1 MSADPETRSSYT
13 RGGAVVKPER
23 RRTAVLKM
31 QSPGLQTHMS
41 LGSGANV
48 TVDLVPKPELPT
60 YRLPGRFSV
69 RPALR
74 TQGEK
79 GNDHSPQ
86 INVL

>member
-1 MSADPETRSSYT
+1 MQALSSSRA
-13 RGGAVVKPER
+13 RGP
-23 RRTAVLKM
+23 L
-31 QSPGLQTHMS
+31 L
-41 LGSGANV
+41 
-48 TVDLVPKPELPT
+48 KPELPT

-86 INVL
+86 INTFKNVTVMIGSDSGMVFESNRCLAFTSGDMSNCGDFLQ

>member
-1 MSADPETRSSYT
+1 MTPAVPGS
-13 RGGAVVKPER
+13 RG
-23 RRTAVLKM
+23 L
-31 QSPGLQTHMS
+31 L
-41 LGSGANV
+41 
-48 TVDLVPKPELPT
+48 PKPEVPT

-86 INVL
+86 INRL